1 MAWNGSKLWNWH
13 RHLHTVD
20 GEPLQTGCLVVC
32 KDWREVACEL
42 CWWDE
47 SFGWIL
53 SQLYIYTVYRLS
65 SSKPTCPHQKSW
77 VDDFPAFQFGWDMWP
92 FPGAVYLLRLDALQE
107 QARLAQQIDV
117 QHLGGSGRSTGY
129 FFLGVCNFKMNLRFL
144 VMQMTM
150 DHYPP
155 WN

>member
-1 MAWNGSKLWNWH
+1 MKWIETVKWTSSPAHSRWRAASNGMFSCVQGREGSGMWTLLVGWVIW
-13 RHLHTVD
+13 VD
-20 GEPLQTGCLVVC
+20 PFTT
-32 KDWREVACEL
+32 
-42 CWWDE
+42 
-47 SFGWIL
+47 I
-53 SQLYIYTVYRLS
+53 YIYTVYRLS

-77 VDDFPAFQFGWDMWP
+77 VDDFPAFQFGWDMWL

-129 FFLGVCNFKMNLRFL
+129 FFWGVCNFKMNLRFL